1 MTSNS
6 AESRNRAEG
15 VEEANNESKA
25 TEHYSLRNYMNELK
39 ENINFIVGLGGLM
52 FVIITFH
59 YAILKIR
66 SNEYYGVNTDL
77 LNEGILI
84 EGVRNFIITIFFII
98 GMVGLFSALIYL
110 PRHYLKE
117 NNVKVRDKSSNYIT
131 TGMIIAA
138 VCLGGLSYTYKIW
151 KSYDDEVP
159 DTVLAFLI
167 LTAFLFIHLFISIIN
182 LQITLSHDKNTSAWD
197 VSAMFHLIY
206 VGLMFVTVVL
216 PFFHIN
222 NQLLKSDSITMT
234 VDKEYMLVEKD
245 KNTLLLRKVK
255 KEKNQ
260 KNINAYELSDEYIFK
275 DAKKEKLMEF
285 NINNTTSYEKSK
297 KIMLEE

>member
-6 AESRNRAEG
+6 TENRNKAEG
-15 VEEANNESKA
+15 VEGADNGSKA
-25 TEHYSLRNYMNELK
+25 KEHNSLRSYMNELK

-84 EGVRNFIITIFFII
+84 EGIRNFIIVIFSTI
-98 GMVGLFSALIYL
+98 GVAGLFSALTYL
-110 PRHYLKE
+110 PRHHLKE
-117 NNVKVRDKSSNYIT
+117 NKVKVRDKSSNYIT
-131 TGMIIAA
+131 TGMIIVV
-138 VCLGGLSYTYKIW
+138 VCLGGMSYTYKIW
-151 KSYDDEVP
+151 ASYDGEVP
-159 DTVLAFLI
+159 DTMLAFLI
-167 LTAFLFIHLFISIIN
+167 LTAFLFIHFFISIIN
-182 LQITLSHDKNTSAWD
+182 LQITLSHDKDTSAWD
-197 VSAMFHLIY
+197 ISAMFHLIY

-216 PFFHIN
+216 PFTHIN
-222 NQLLKSDSITMT
+222 NQLLQSDSITMT

-255 KEKNQ
+255 KAK
-260 KNINAYELSDEYIFK
+260 KPNAYELSDEYIFK

-285 NINNTTSYEKSK
+285 NINNTDSYEKSK
-297 KIMLEE
+297 KIILEE